1 MQPFHECLVFNGT
14 RLIIIIASRVTIKTL
29 KNRNILSYIIIKHKV
44 RKTDERIDKT
54 NEETEAV

>member
-29 KNRNILSYIIIKHKV
+29 KNGNILSYIIIKHTV
-44 RKTDERIDKT
+44 RKTDERTDKT
-54 NEETEAV
+54 NEETEAI

>member
-14 RLIIIIASRVTIKTL
+14 RLIISIASRVTIKTL
-29 KNRNILSYIIIKHKV
+29 KNGNILSYIIIKHRV
-44 RKTDERIDKT
+44 RKTDERTDKT